1 MFCLDKLDI
10 ICKDAKDIKTFSL
23 NTHPSL
29 CLCGKDHMQNLL
41 LNSAA
46 FAARILPNSF
56 KQAIYKVKP
65 LARLIR
71 GGLNRVAPSGL
82 VEVKV
87 AAGDLS
93 GFTILLDM
101 QVDKD
106 YWLGTYEPELQSA
119 IRQLIHP
126 GAVIF
131 DVGANIGYVSL
142 LLAKAAGEAGKVFA
156 FEALPSNV
164 DQLRRNVTL
173 NSMENRVAVV
183 ACAVTEPPGPASFLV
198 HASGGMG
205 KVVGS
210 AGRDDVYESEVT
222 VPGIS
227 LDEFVYG
234 QGNPPPQVV
243 KMDIEGGEV
252 LALPGVHRVLAE
264 ARPLMLMELHGPES
278 CRVAWETL
286 TAAGYQICWMRSGY
300 PVISS
305 LEALGWKAYIVAKP
319 VPALGSGVT

>member
-1 MFCLDKLDI
+1 MKKSFLSI
-10 ICKDAKDIKTFSL
+10 
-23 NTHPSL
+23 
-29 CLCGKDHMQNLL
+29 
-41 LNSAA
+41 AA
-46 FAARILPNSF
+46 FAAKILPNSF

-65 LARLIR
+65 LASLIR
-71 GGLNRVAPSGL
+71 GGLNRAAPTGL

-119 IRQLIHP
+119 LRELIP
-126 GAVIF
+126 TGAVIF

-142 LLAKAAGEAGKVFA
+142 LLAKAAGAAGKVFA
-156 FEALPSNV
+156 FEALPSNIE
-164 DQLRRNVTL
+164 QLRRNVAL
-173 NSMENRVAVV
+173 NGMDAQVTVIASVV
-183 ACAVTEPPGPASFLV
+183 TQAPGPVRFLV
-198 HASGGMG
+198 HASRGMG
-205 KVVGS
+205 KAAGS
-210 AGRDDVYESEVT
+210 AGREDKVESEVT

-234 QGNPPPQVV
+234 QGNPLPQVV

-252 LALPGVHRVLAE
+252 LALPGMHRVLAE

-278 CRVAWETL
+278 SRVAWETL
-286 TAAGYQICWMRSGY
+286 TAAGYEMCWMRPGY
-300 PVISS
+300 PVVPS
-305 LEALGWKAYIVAKP
+305 LDAMGWKAYIVAKP
-319 VPALGSGVT
+319 KA

>member
-1 MFCLDKLDI
+1 
-10 ICKDAKDIKTFSL
+10 
-23 NTHPSL
+23 
-29 CLCGKDHMQNLL
+29 MQKFL
-41 LNSAA
+41 LNAAA
-46 FAARILPNSF
+46 FAAKILPNSF

-71 GGLNRVAPSGL
+71 GGLNRAAPTGL

-87 AAGDLS
+87 AAGDLA

-119 IRQLIHP
+119 LHELIP
-126 GAVIF
+126 AGAVIY

-142 LLAKAAGEAGKVFA
+142 LLAKAAGVAGRVFA

-164 DQLRRNVTL
+164 EQLRRNVAL
-173 NSMENRVAVV
+173 NGMDARVTIIAS
-183 ACAVTEPPGPASFLV
+183 AVTQTLGPVRFLV
-198 HASGGMG
+198 HTSGGMG
-205 KVVGS
+205 KVAGS
-210 AGRDDVYESEVT
+210 AGREDSIKSEVI

-234 QGNPPPQVV
+234 QGNPAPQVV

-252 LALPGVHRVLAE
+252 MALPGMRRVLTE
-264 ARPLMLMELHGPES
+264 AHPLMLMELHGPES
-278 CRVAWETL
+278 SRVAWETL
-286 TAAGYQICWMRSGY
+286 TKAGYEIFWMRPGY
-300 PVISS
+300 PVIPSRET
-305 LEALGWKAYIVAKP
+305 LDWKSYVVAKP
-319 VPALGSGVT
+319 KGS

>member
-1 MFCLDKLDI
+1 MKKF
-10 ICKDAKDIKTFSL
+10 
-23 NTHPSL
+23 
-29 CLCGKDHMQNLL
+29 L
-41 LNSAA
+41 LNAAA

-71 GGLNRVAPSGL
+71 GGLNRAAPVGL

-87 AAGDLS
+87 AAGDLA
-93 GFTILLDM
+93 GYTILLDM

-119 IRQLIHP
+119 LHELIP
-126 GAVIF
+126 AGAVIY

-142 LLAKAAGEAGKVFA
+142 LLAKAAGGTGKVYA

-164 DQLRRNVTL
+164 EQLRRNVAL
-173 NSMENRVAVV
+173 NGMEAQVV
-183 ACAVTEPPGPASFLV
+183 VVDNAVTQAPGPVRFLV

-205 KVVGS
+205 KAAGS
-210 AGRDDVYESEVT
+210 AGRDDRYQSEVT

-234 QGNPPPQVV
+234 QGNPLPQVV

-252 LALPGVHRVLAE
+252 MALPGMRRVLRE

-278 CRVAWETL
+278 SRVTWETL
-286 TAAGYQICWMRSGY
+286 TAAGYEICWMRPGY
-300 PVISS
+300 PVIPAR
-305 LEALGWKAYIVAKP
+305 EAMGWKAYIVAKP
-319 VPALGSGVT
+319 KDFLVTGRFITNGTN

>member
-1 MFCLDKLDI
+1 MRK
-10 ICKDAKDIKTFSL
+10 
-23 NTHPSL
+23 
-29 CLCGKDHMQNLL
+29 LL
-41 LNSAA
+41 LNLAA
-46 FAARILPNSF
+46 FAAKILPNSF

-65 LARLIR
+65 LARLVR
-71 GGLNRVAPSGL
+71 RGLNRLAPTGL

-87 AAGDLS
+87 AAGDLA

-106 YWLGTYEPELQSA
+106 YWLGTYETELQSA
-119 IRQLIHP
+119 LRELIP
-126 GAVIF
+126 LGAVIF

-142 LLAKAAGEAGKVFA
+142 LLAKAAGESGRIFA
-156 FEALPSNV
+156 FEALPSNL
-164 DQLRRNVTL
+164 DQLRRNLALNGMDSRVT
-173 NSMENRVAVV
+173 VV
-183 ACAVTEPPGPASFLV
+183 ANAVTHTPGPVRFLV

-205 KVVGS
+205 KAAGS
-210 AGRDDVYESEVT
+210 AGREDQYQSELT

-252 LALPGVHRVLAE
+252 MALPGMRRVLTE

-278 CRVAWETL
+278 SRVAWETL
-286 TAAGYQICWMRSGY
+286 TAAGYEIRWMRPGY
-300 PVISS
+300 PLVRS

-319 VPALGSGVT
+319 KIS